1 MRRKLTM
8 ANDGEM
14 CIKSDYEFDPSGR
27 WRPAIKYSVS
37 TTDFVHF
44 DYSYCFQLNI
54 SGSKIK

>member
-1 MRRKLTM
+1 M